1 MVGRGHPNASP
12 PPSRCLHVRVLEEHG
27 ESSALLGL
35 SLSYNRDP
43 ASMPDV
49 AKTFC
54 FRTDGHNKFLES
66 IVVWMDVDA
75 PRYFWQQFDTYRVGV
90 TKQSESTMHTL
101 TKRPLSQTD
110 FSHPIPEEH
119 LAHLNRL
126 VEENAWDRVK
136 QDLPES
142 FLQRR
147 IVCLNYMAL
156 QRVLRQRRAHRLAE
170 WSLFTEQVLR
180 QVEHPEWL
188 KERGPS

>member
-1 MVGRGHPNASP
+1 MSNGQQHAAAAGRSL
-12 PPSRCLHVRVLEEHG
+12 RVLVLEEHG

-43 ASMPDV
+43 ARMLDV
-49 AKTFC
+49 ANRLC
-54 FRTDGHNKFLES
+54 LRGEGHNKFLES
-66 IVVWMDVDA
+66 IVVWMDVHA

-101 TKRPLSQTD
+101 TKRPLSQAD
-110 FSHPIPEEH
+110 FAHPIPERH

-156 QRVLRQRRAHRLAE
+156 QRVLRQRSTHRLAE
-170 WSLFTEQVLR
+170 WSVFTEQVLR
-180 QVEHPEWL
+180 RVKHPEWL
-188 KERGPS
+188 KERSPS